1 MSVIMSTSQFSGT
14 VPATEG
20 ADAISHV
27 TEPTRSLVGAS
38 SSDLFHLLESKP
50 VWKIEELE
58 EVLKISAKALYKQ
71 TKRGTIPSFRIGSC
85 VRVPGKE
92 LADYLR
98 SKMKKK

>member
-1 MSVIMSTSQFSGT
+1 MNHFTSQRINPVG
-14 VPATEG
+14 G
-20 ADAISHV
+20 AILS
-27 TEPTRSLVGAS
+27 SVGARPAPP
-38 SSDLFHLLESKP
+38 DLFDLLESKP